1 MFRSHSGSSN
11 QSHSRDTVITVEDL
25 TLVLENPDLYN
36 LFHKTHDLES
46 VDLRSLDTPTK
57 QMVFYSNIVNFLYT
71 HAVLL
76 AIAMETK
83 PSKWEGLE
91 DILAPLNDCGLGF
104 EIINTSPIVQTSYF
118 TKVGY
123 FIGQLG
129 LISCF
134 DLHHTIL
141 RRGLTPPILVKGVE
155 LKARIEPLTPD
166 PWAVHAPS
174 TSDPRLVF
182 VVHDGRL
189 SSPTPVPLT
198 QDNLEDKL
206 TLTEAWY
213 LSSGVNI
220 DAQNKE
226 ISVPE
231 WLFDSCKDLLK
242 DEQSSETDLSLF
254 KYIHSKLD
262 KEKGDILQPLPEAS
276 ELSKTKNV
284 TVRASNPQ
292 IGFNYTLKR
301 SSPKTSP
308 KLKRKISQEASRRHT
323 PSPPHP
329 VVMEKKEAKR
339 KYTFTIEILK
349 FIEQRAPLLAA
360 LVYLLSPPTSDPLTF
375 DEKTETVEQTIEDF
389 TPAVGKMGG
398 ILQSIRSKVTKSSAT
413 TLTMKK
419 DTSVE
424 SVPKQSEEW
433 QLTYDKVLSHFSTA
447 RPMHQYLVARLSP
460 FHSLIPW
467 DDTQDESP
475 DSRKEFRVCLRT
487 LAALP
492 SSCEALGEACSYVM
506 KRLLEKGL
514 VMEAVSFLASEPA
527 SRHPEKIGFLSDIIL
542 SCAFVSNYQKTSYKD
557 EKRNPLT
564 ILSQISNSELASRLT
579 LASLKYWPVGICEN
593 LLRYCNNHLPPSSL
607 LSETVKEKLN
617 CMQNYSLIISSC
629 KSPLHSSRS
638 PWKKWYDIAQDSK
651 TRPDY
656 VLRMLLSSRAFDVAR
671 QWAAVHNVGPELSQ
685 QIEVEYLSYLLE
697 GDANDPIAAQQVS
710 GMLTHYNYM
719 HTYRVHMY
727 VHVCTCIM

>member
-1 MFRSHSGSSN
+1 MILHAVRSHSGSSI

-25 TLVLENPDLYN
+25 TLALENPELYN

-83 PSKWEGLE
+83 PSNWEGLE
-91 DILAPLNDCGLGF
+91 DILVLLNGCGLSF
-104 EIINTSPIVQTSYF
+104 EIVNTSSIIQTSYF

-134 DLHHTIL
+134 DLHYTIL
-141 RRGLTPPILVKGVE
+141 RRGLTPPTLVKGVE

-182 VVHDGRL
+182 VIHDGRL

-198 QDNLEDKL
+198 QDNLEDEL
-206 TLTEAWY
+206 TLTESWY
-213 LSSGVNI
+213 LSSSINI

-242 DEQSSETDLSLF
+242 NEQSSDTDLSLL

-262 KEKGDILQPLPEAS
+262 KEKGDILQPLLEAS

-284 TVRASNPQ
+284 TVRANNPQ
-292 IGFNYTLKR
+292 IGFNFTLKR
-301 SSPKTSP
+301 SSLKTSP
-308 KLKRKISQEASRRHT
+308 KLKRKISQEASRRRIS
-323 PSPPHP
+323 PSHHS
-329 VVMEKKEAKR
+329 VVMETKEAKR

-360 LVYLLSPPTSDPLTF
+360 LVYLLSPPTPNQLSV
-375 DEKTETVEQTIEDF
+375 DEKTETVEQTIEDN

-398 ILQSIRSKVTKSSAT
+398 ILQSIRIKVSKSSAT
-413 TLTMKK
+413 TSTMKK
-419 DTSVE
+419 DTSID
-424 SVPKQSEEW
+424 SVAKQSEEW

-467 DDTQDESP
+467 DDPLEESP
-475 DSRKEFRVCLRT
+475 DSCKEFRVCLRT

-506 KRLLEKGL
+506 KNLLEKGQ
-514 VMEAVSFLASEPA
+514 VIEAVSFLASEPA
-527 SRHPEKIGFLSDIIL
+527 SRHPEKIAFLSDIIL
-542 SCAFVSNYQKTSYKD
+542 SCAFVLNCQKTSYKVEV

-579 LASLKYWPVGICEN
+579 LASLECWPVGICEN
-593 LLRYCNNHLPPSSL
+593 LLSYCKNHLPPSSL
-607 LSETVKEKLN
+607 LSETVKEKLD
-617 CMQNYSLIISSC
+617 CVRNYSLIISSS

-638 PWKKWYDIAQDSK
+638 PWKNWYDIAKDSK

-656 VLRMLLSSRAFDVAR
+656 VLRMLLSSRVFDVAR

-697 GDANDPIAAQQVS
+697 GDSNDPIAAQQVS
-710 GMLTHYNYM
+710 G
-719 HTYRVHMY
+719 
-727 VHVCTCIM
+727 C